1 MEDATLTWYREHLT
15 EFVARTADVDMT
27 PHYEAFL
34 HHVPPGGSILDLGC
48 GAGSATLYFA
58 QRGYRVTPVDGCRN
72 LCEFTAR
79 RTGCPARCMLFQDLS
94 DENAYDGVWACAS
107 LLHVRRAGMPDVLRR
122 VRRALKAGGVLYAS
136 FKYGDGERDR
146 DGRFFTDYTEE
157 TLRAE
162 LDGAGGLRVFR
173 LWVTRDVRPDRAEEK
188 WVNVLCRKAEDEA
201 PGETENQ

>member
-34 HHVPPGGSILDLGC
+34 AHMPPGGSILDLGC
-48 GAGSATLYFA
+48 GAGSATLFFA
-58 QRGYRVTPVDGCRN
+58 KRGYRVTPVDGCRE
-72 LCEFTAR
+72 LCEFTAQ
-79 RTGCPARCMLFQDLS
+79 RTGCPARQMMFQDLS

-107 LLHVRRAGMPDVLRR
+107 LLHVRRADMPDMLRR
-122 VRRALKAGGVLYAS
+122 VRRALKAGGVFYAS
-136 FKYGDGERDR
+136 FKYGEGERGR

-157 TLRAE
+157 SLRAE
-162 LDGAGGLRVFR
+162 LGAVGGLKVFR

-201 PGETENQ
+201 PCEPDGI